1 MYEGRMDQCPA
12 TSGTWF
18 VVRSFKGPQV
28 EHGYGLSW
36 LNSKNTKV
44 ISVSIKFTADLS
56 FERKLEDL
64 IAERLNAVGYFLDE
78 TFAENLSVDYYPERQ
93 ASLPGEYPR
102 MRTEFLRNESMGH
115 AFDRMNMEIIVGPSF
130 SVPYVESLV
139 RMDRLF
145 AYATLEEN
153 IDRVVSIFYAGA

>member
-1 MYEGRMDQCPA
+1 M
-12 TSGTWF
+12 
-18 VVRSFKGPQV
+18 
-28 EHGYGLSW
+28 
-36 LNSKNTKV
+36 
-44 ISVSIKFTADLS
+44 SIKFTADLS

-115 AFDRMNMEIIVGPSF
+115 AFDRENMEIIVGPSWT
-130 SVPYVESLV
+130 VHYVESLV

-153 IDRVVSIFYAGA
+153 IDHVVSIFYAGA